1 MPHPSKRKGNRYA
14 RELVNQAISS
24 GVPAKRAPGSNGEA
38 IGEHAEVDLIVG
50 GFRGQAK
57 IRKAIASYITPSEN
71 VDFQVIRENGGTS
84 FVVLEWFEFLDLIKS
99 DGIKPDATR
108 NGEMDRR
115 GMPGRSLE

>member
-1 MPHPSKRKGNRYA
+1 MPHPSKRKGNRYE
-14 RELVNQAISS
+14 RELVNQAIAS

-57 IRKAIASYITPSEN
+57 IRKARASYITHSEN
-71 VDFQVIRENGGTS
+71 FDFQVIRENGGTS

-99 DGIKPDATR
+99 DGITDATSHS
-108 NGEMDRR
+108 EMDRR
-115 GMPGRSLE
+115 GVPRG

>member
-1 MPHPSKRKGNRYA
+1 MPHPSKRKGNRYE
-14 RELVNQAISS
+14 RERVNQEISS

-84 FVVLEWFEFLDLIKS
+84 FVVLEWFEFLDLIIS

>member
-1 MPHPSKRKGNRYA
+1 MPHPSKRKGNRYE

-57 IRKAIASYITPSEN
+57 IRKAIASYITPSEH
-71 VDFQVIRENGGTS
+71 VDFQVLRENGGTS
-84 FVVLEWFEFLDLIKS
+84 YVVIEWWNFLDLLKAA
-99 DGIKPDATR
+99 GITVDATSHDK
-108 NGEMDRR
+108 MD
-115 GMPGRSLE
+115 